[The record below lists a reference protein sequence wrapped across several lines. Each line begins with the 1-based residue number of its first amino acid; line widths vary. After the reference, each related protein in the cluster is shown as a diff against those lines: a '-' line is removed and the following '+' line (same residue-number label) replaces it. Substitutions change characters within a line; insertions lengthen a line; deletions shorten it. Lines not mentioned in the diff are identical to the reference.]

1 MFNSIC
7 HPLDVLVLWRIARN
21 SFIYN
26 VGFIS
31 RVIQVEFLRNFKG
44 QEAFV
49 GYLFK
54 PEIFSFLRVLL
65 QAQIVYLNEPTYT
78 NQELS
83 NLLKENSSARDITAR
98 NSWRRA
104 LHIWIFRRNAGL
116 LLLS

>member
-1 MFNSIC
+1 ME
-7 HPLDVLVLWRIARN
+7 L
-21 SFIYN
+21 
-26 VGFIS
+26 
-31 RVIQVEFLRNFKG
+31 QRNFKG

-49 GYLFK
+49 DYLFQ
-54 PEIFSFLRVLL
+54 PESFSFLRVLK

-83 NLLKENSSARDITAR
+83 NLLKKNSSARDITAR
-98 NSWRRA
+98 NSWRCA